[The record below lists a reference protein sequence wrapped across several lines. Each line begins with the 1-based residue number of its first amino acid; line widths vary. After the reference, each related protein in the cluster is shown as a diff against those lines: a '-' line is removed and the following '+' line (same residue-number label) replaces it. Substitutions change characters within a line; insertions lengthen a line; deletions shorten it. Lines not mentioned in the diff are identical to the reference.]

1 MRILILLVSLSIYSL
16 YASAQA
22 IGIGTTNPH
31 QSAALD
37 ISSISGGLLIP
48 RMSLEQRNAIPTPA
62 KGLIVFIVTDSSL
75 YYFDGIWK
83 RLVPAGESWSINGN
97 NLQNSDSSFIGTTNA
112 TSLRFKVNNQNSGL
126 IDSAGANTALGY
138 KSLLS
143 NTTGFGNIAFGTSA
157 LKDNTSGY
165 SNVAIGLSALLRNT
179 VGIRNTAVGDLSL
192 ALNITG
198 LQNVSIGYE
207 AMYNNK
213 SGFNNT
219 AVGGSALWH
228 NSGPD
233 GTSGNFNT
241 AIGSGALGWNTI
253 GSNNTAVGVGA
264 LFYNAHGNYNT
275 AIGSNA
281 TANVNAVVSNAT
293 AIGAN
298 SWIDESNK
306 IRLGDQNVTKVETSG
321 VVIAAGFSSGLTTT
335 EIQALVLP
343 REGTIIYNSTAK
355 KPVYFDGT
363 IWKYFNETAM

>member
-1 MRILILLVSLSIYSL
+1 MRILILLVSLSIYSIS
-16 YASAQA
+16 ASAQA

-31 QSAALD
+31 HSSALD
-37 ISSISGGLLIP
+37 ISSITSGLLIP

-97 NLQNSDSSFIGTTNA
+97 NLQSSDSSFIGTTNA
-112 TSLRFKVNNQNSGL
+112 APLRFKVNNQNSGL
-126 IDSAGANTALGY
+126 IDSFNTSLGF
-138 KSLLS
+138 KSLFS
-143 NTTGFGNIAFGTSA
+143 NTTGFANIAFGKWA
-157 LKDNTSGY
+157 LRDNTSGY
-165 SNVAIGLSALLRNT
+165 SNVAIGLSTLLRNT
-179 VGIRNTAVGDLSL
+179 VGTINTAVGNLSL
-192 ALNITG
+192 AQNLTG
-198 LQNVSIGYE
+198 DRNVSIGNE

-213 SGFNNT
+213 SGYNNT
-219 AVGGSALWH
+219 AVGVSALWH

-241 AIGSGALGWNTI
+241 AIGQGALGNNTI

-264 LFYNAHGNYNT
+264 LFYNGSGNFNT

-281 TANVNAVVSNAT
+281 TADVNAVVSNAT

-335 EIQALVLP
+335 EIQALVSP

-363 IWKYFNETAM
+363 IWKYFNDTAM